1 MDCSSPDSSVRG
13 IFQAR
18 IQEWVAIPPP
28 GELPEWVAIP
38 PPGEL
43 PEWVAIP
50 PPGELPDPG
59 NEPGLLHWQVDSF
72 TSESPGKPLDSLTFR

>member
-18 IQEWVAIPPP
+18 IQ
-28 GELPEWVAIP
+28 EWVAIP